1 VTNAE
6 STNLRPDF
14 TILIYP
20 VISFQNSFGHIG
32 SRDQLIGKNPSQQ
45 KIDEY
50 SNELQVNAKT
60 PPAFLVHAS
69 DDDGVSPENSVMYY
83 QQLIKNKVPAEL
95 HLYQKGGHGF
105 GMNNPTTKDDWMER
119 LRNWMKANRW
129 IN

>member
-105 GMNNPTTKDDWMER
+105 GMNNPTTKDEWMDR
-119 LRNWMKANRW
+119 LRNWIKANRW